1 MLTAK
6 NLFSKNGQDTIRV
19 IDPNY
24 KGKLGGQGELTDL
37 DRVQT
42 DILYSCLIGE
52 DFEMMVVIRHF

>member
-24 KGKLGGQGELTDL
+24 KGKLGGQGKLTDL

-42 DILYSCLIGE
+42 DILYSCLIDKGK
-52 DFEMMVVIRHF
+52 VL